1 MAAPIKLFGFTI
13 KRGDDEDQVPVNS
26 VVSPA
31 LDDGAV
37 NINTG
42 AHYGIYVD
50 LDGSYRSEVDLLSK
64 YRTMAMQ
71 PEMENAIDDIIN
83 EAIVHDEKGRSI
95 FIELDE
101 LDQPDNIKKMIRDE
115 FDNVLKLL
123 DFNKYGPD
131 IFRRWYVDGRA
142 YWNVTINP
150 DAPRDGI
157 QELTFIDPRRIR
169 KIRNITK
176 EKNDAGVDIIK
187 KIEVFYLY
195 NEKIVNNNI
204 QTPQIIGNFSGGVK
218 LSEDSV
224 IHLTSGLF
232 DPAKSV
238 VLSYLHKAIRPM
250 NQLRFIEDATVIYKV
265 SRAPER
271 RVFYVDTGNMPR
283 AKAEQYLKDLMTKF
297 RNKVQYDSSTG
308 EVRDDRRHMSMLED
322 FWMPRR
328 TGDKST
334 EITTL
339 PAGQGFDNMDS
350 VLYFEKKLYR
360 ALNVPISRME
370 TNQGFSIGRPAEI
383 TRDEIK
389 FDKFV
394 QKLRNRFS
402 LLFDELLRRQLTLK
416 GVCTLEEWDQFKMDV
431 HYRYV
436 MDNNFT
442 ELKEAELVTNR
453 INTLVLIEP
462 FVGQYFSKRWVQ
474 SNILQMD
481 EEEIS
486 KMEKEIKKDQDKM
499 AKEAE
504 DEAGNAPIPGVPT
517 PGSPGVPLP
526 PPPGQGSGG
535 GGSAGAGEPVPTNN
549 PQELNKRVSNLL
561 A

>member
-13 KRGDDEDQVPVNS
+13 QRDGKEEAGEQPVINS

-37 NINTG
+37 NITSG

-71 PEMENAIDDIIN
+71 PEMENAIDDIVN
-83 EAIVHDEKGRSI
+83 EAIVHDERGKCVQ
-95 FIELDE
+95 IELDE
-101 LDQPDNIKKMIRDE
+101 LDQPDNIKTMIRDE
-115 FDNVLKLL
+115 FENVLKLL
-123 DFNKYGPD
+123 DFHRYGAD

-150 DAPRDGI
+150 DNPRDGI
-157 QELTFIDPRRIR
+157 QQLTFIDPRRIR

-176 EKNDAGVDIIK
+176 EKNDEGVDVIK

-195 NEKIVNNNI
+195 NEKIVNNNV

-265 SRAPER
+265 TRAPER
-271 RVFYVDTGNMPR
+271 RVFYCDTGNLPR
-283 AKAEQYLKDLMTKF
+283 AKAEAYMKDLMTKF
-297 RNKVQYDSSTG
+297 RNKLTYDASTG
-308 EVRDDRRHMSMLED
+308 QVMDDRKHLSMLED

-328 TGDKST
+328 SGDKST

-360 ALNVPISRME
+360 ALQVPVSRME
-370 TNQGFSIGRPAEI
+370 SNQGFSLGKTDTI

-389 FDKFV
+389 FNKFI

-402 LLFDELLRRQLTLK
+402 NLFDELLMRQLTLK
-416 GVCTLEEWDQFKMDV
+416 GVCTLEEWDQFKQDC
-431 HYRYV
+431 HYKFV

-442 ELKEAELVTNR
+442 ELKEAELITNR
-453 INTLVLIEP
+453 VNTLILLTP
-462 FVGQYFSKRWVQ
+462 YVGEYFSKRWVQ
-474 SNILQMD
+474 ENILQLD
-481 EEEIS
+481 EDEIK
-486 KMEKEIKKDQDKM
+486 KMEKEIKSEQDKL
-499 AKEAE
+499 AKDAE
-504 DEAGNAPIPGVPT
+504 DAADGAPPNPNVPGPGN
-517 PGSPGVPLP
+517 P
-526 PPPGQGSGG
+526 PAKPAQP
-535 GGSAGAGEPVPTNN
+535 AGAAEPQPTAN
-549 PQELNKRVSNLL
+549 PQELNKRVDNLL
-561 A
+561 Q

>member
-1 MAAPIKLFGFTI
+1 MALKLFGFTI
-13 KRGDDEDQVPVNS
+13 QRDDEKEVPES

-37 NINTG
+37 NINSG

-83 EAIVHDEKGRSI
+83 EAIVHDEHGKI
-95 FIELDE
+95 VDIVLDNV
-101 LDQPDNIKKMIRDE
+101 DQPNNVKKLIRDE
-115 FDNVLKLL
+115 FGNVLRLL
-123 DFNKYGPD
+123 DFGKFGAE

-142 YWNVTINP
+142 YWNIVIDPNK
-150 DAPRDGI
+150 PRDGI
-157 QELTFIDPRRIR
+157 QQIIFIDPRRIR

-176 EKNDAGVDIIK
+176 QKNADGVDVIT

-204 QTPQIIGNFSGGVK
+204 QSPQIIGNFAGGVK

-224 IHLTSGLF
+224 VHLTSGLY
-232 DPAKSV
+232 DPAKST

-265 SRAPER
+265 TRAPER
-271 RVFYVDTGNMPR
+271 RVFYVDVGNMPR
-283 AKAEQYLKDLMTKF
+283 AKAEQYLKDVMTKF
-297 RNKVQYDSSTG
+297 RNKLVYDAGTG
-308 EVRDDRRHMSMLED
+308 EIRDDRKHFSMLED

-328 TGDKST
+328 GGDSKST

-339 PAGQGFDNMDS
+339 PAGQGFDNMDG

-360 ALNVPISRME
+360 ALNVPISRLE
-370 TNQGFSIGRPAEI
+370 AGNGFNLGRSSEI
-383 TRDEIK
+383 SRDEIK

-402 LLFDELLRRQLTLK
+402 MLFDELLKRQLVLK
-416 GVCTLEEWDQFKMDV
+416 GVCTLDEWAEMKQDV
-431 HYRYV
+431 QYKFET
-436 MDNNFT
+436 DNNFT
-442 ELKEAELVTNR
+442 ELKEAELLTNR
-453 INTLVLIEP
+453 INTLMLVDP
-462 FVGQYFSKRWVQ
+462 FVGKYFSHLWVQ
-474 SNILQMD
+474 KNILYMD
-481 EEEIS
+481 EEEIDIE
-486 KMEKEIKKDQDKM
+486 KKQIEKEG
-499 AKEAE
+499 KELE
-504 DEAGNAPIPGVPT
+504 DEAGPLAMGAPPGP
-517 PGSPGVPLP
+517 PLP
-526 PPPGQGSGG
+526 QKGPDGKVIEQKPTNKPGQ
-535 GGSAGAGEPVPTNN
+535 
-549 PQELNKRVSNLL
+549 LNKRVSDQLV
-561 A
+561 

>member
-1 MAAPIKLFGFTI
+1 MAGEIKLFGFVI
-13 KRGDDEDQVPVNS
+13 KRDEPDEMPES

-37 NINTG
+37 NINSG

-83 EAIVHDEKGRSI
+83 EAIVHDEHGKTVK
-95 FIELDE
+95 IELDD

-123 DFNKYGPD
+123 DFNKFGAE

-142 YWNVTINP
+142 YWNVVIDPNNPRAGINQL
-150 DAPRDGI
+150 I
-157 QELTFIDPRRIR
+157 FVDPRRIR

-176 EKNDAGVDIIK
+176 EKNQEGVDVIK

-195 NEKIVNNNI
+195 NEKLVNNNI
-204 QTPQIIGNFSGGVK
+204 QSPQIIGNFAGGVK

-224 IHLTSGLF
+224 IHITSGLF
-232 DPAKSV
+232 DPAKST

-271 RVFYVDTGNMPR
+271 RVFYVDTGNLPR
-283 AKAEQYLKDLMTKF
+283 AKAEQYLKDIMTKF
-297 RNKVQYDSSTG
+297 RNKLVYDQGTG
-308 EVRDDRRHMSMLED
+308 EIRDDRKHMSMLED

-328 TGDKST
+328 SGDKST

-360 ALNVPISRME
+360 SLCVPISRLE
-370 TNQGFSIGRPAEI
+370 TNSGFNIGRPAEI
-383 TRDEIK
+383 SRDELK

-394 QKLRNRFS
+394 EKLRNRFS
-402 LLFDELLRRQLTLK
+402 ILFDELLQRQLVLK
-416 GVCTLEEWDQFKMDV
+416 GVCTLEEWADFKQSI
-431 HYRYV
+431 HYNYV
-436 MDNNFT
+436 KDNNFT
-442 ELKEAELVTNR
+442 ELKEAELLQNR
-453 INTLVLIEP
+453 VNTLVLLDP
-462 FVGQYFSKRWVQ
+462 FVGRYFSQRWVQ
-474 SNILQMD
+474 ENVLLMDD
-481 EEEIS
+481 EEIT
-486 KMEKEIKKDQDKM
+486 KMKKEMD
-499 AKEAE
+499 KEADTLE
-504 DEAGNAPIPGVPT
+504 KEAGNLAGAAPPG
-517 PGSPGVPLP
+517 P
-526 PPPGQGSGG
+526 PQAPPGQPQP
-535 GGSAGAGEPVPTNN
+535 EPQPTGN
-549 PQELNKRVSNLL
+549 PAELNKRVAGQLS
-561 A
+561 